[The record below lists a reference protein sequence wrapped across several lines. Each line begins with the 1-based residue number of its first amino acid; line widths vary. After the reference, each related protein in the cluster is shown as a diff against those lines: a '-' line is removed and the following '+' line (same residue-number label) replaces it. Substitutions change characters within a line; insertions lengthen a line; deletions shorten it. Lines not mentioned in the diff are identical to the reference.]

1 MQLEQKLSVAVV
13 MERRLQ
19 SELADVQAARVEDQA
34 EAAHKVSS
42 LVLKQAQ
49 QCCDGAVRILHVV
62 QMTLKCL
69 TCCQVCLSCCSTA
82 VQGVQEAHSAEATVV
97 CLRVVQLQLSA
108 AALAAAEAAAT
119 AARTAATQQQTQ
131 LAQLETRV
139 AAAESESTSVRVQ
152 AAAKANELASMSG
165 NVQHAGRELQRMAA
179 AASDMVRMLDRMG
192 GLQPQVVAALLSHLS
207 TIIGSSRPSTAG
219 TPSQPGTLEAS
230 GTTINDACNAVPV
243 MADISGSQQLL
254 DNMKCMQQQVQVLLA
269 ATQQLAEGS
278 EYSKLLESSKEVSR
292 IVDKLLHVEE
302 SLASNY
308 TCLVCMKVFD
318 HPVSAVPCGHNYCR
332 GCYVGALGSKCRECS
347 DAQAGSCIPA
357 PALEQ
362 LCAKFDYRL
371 MTLQGLQGLA
381 QRHMHGTQATA
392 THAGA

>member
-1 MQLEQKLSVAVV
+1 
-13 MERRLQ
+13 
-19 SELADVQAARVEDQA
+19 
-34 EAAHKVSS
+34 
-42 LVLKQAQ
+42 
-49 QCCDGAVRILHVV
+49 
-62 QMTLKCL
+62 
-69 TCCQVCLSCCSTA
+69 
-82 VQGVQEAHSAEATVV
+82 
-97 CLRVVQLQLSA
+97 
-108 AALAAAEAAAT
+108 
-119 AARTAATQQQTQ
+119 
-131 LAQLETRV
+131 
-139 AAAESESTSVRVQ
+139 
-152 AAAKANELASMSG
+152 MSG